1 MQEQTSWSSSVVVVL
16 LSSEAQTPTYVEVL
30 LLFTHC
36 RWMNTDTAR
45 QECAT
50 LNLYTACRTTD
61 RHRTDVVVC
70 WLPKFHGGFKFSPLF
85 YWIKVRG
92 KFC

>member
-1 MQEQTSWSSSVVVVL
+1 MQEQTSWSSSVVVAL

-30 LLFTHC
+30 LLFMHC

-50 LNLYTACRTTD
+50 LNLYTACRTPD
-61 RHRTDVVVC
+61 RHRTDVVC
-70 WLPKFHGGFKFSPLF
+70 WLPKFHGDFKFSPLS
-85 YWIKVRG
+85 YWIKGRG